1 MGQNGLKW
9 PFWGVTWPFFWIFE
23 FSQISQYHEVMG
35 TPKLHYIYKNW
46 KNLSSRSTRPKDH
59 VFLGQMLKKPSIP
72 SVFNPLIENRKR
84 FPIKEFQPFLQGIYI
99 FTINCIVRLVFDI
112 PAINSTFFLTFG
124 WENGLLSSKNP

>member
-1 MGQNGLKW
+1 MAQNGLKW
-9 PFWGVTWPFFWIFE
+9 PFLGCHVTIFRIFE
-23 FSQISQYHEVMG
+23 FSQIYQCHEIIDIS
-35 TPKLHYIYKNW
+35 KLHYIYKNW

-99 FTINCIVRLVFDI
+99 FTIYCIVRLVFDI
-112 PAINSTFFLTFG
+112 PAINSSFFLTFG
-124 WENGLLSSKNP
+124 